1 MTPNQQSNIS
11 TGTVKLNIAF
21 VSREYPPSQ
30 RIGGIASYIYETATY
45 LAKNGHKIHII
56 AASDNIHETE
66 EYNDGNIHVIRLPQS
81 DFYVCDTPSFFSKL
95 YSHYRRIVHYRSYRK
110 KISSCLNELIK
121 DHDIDIVEFAEYGNE
136 YLVWS
141 KRQPLIPWVVRLH
154 GSGFIDNVT
163 GKAVSFFKSPM
174 KYWLGRSE
182 ISGIKK
188 ATRIFSCSR
197 ILATLEAEF
206 AQISPSLVYV
216 VPNSVEFKQIQTDL
230 KNAIIN
236 THNPFTKP
244 AKYQIFSAGSV
255 TEGKGY
261 GDLVRAVQI
270 LRKEGIEIALTIAG
284 KWGSLGRTLAKEAK
298 INAYNSWLTLLGPIP
313 RSKLPHFYKSA
324 DLNVFPSWW
333 ESFGLVVIESMATS
347 GLVLG
352 STAGGMSE
360 IIVEGENG
368 FLVEPHSPEN
378 LANKIHQVLLLP
390 QNKQNCVRK
399 NAQQTIK
406 NNFDTSIVMDEQLNF
421 YLSTIDKFNNK

>member
-11 TGTVKLNIAF
+11 TGTVKLNITF

-56 AASDNIHETE
+56 AASDNIHQTE
-66 EYNDGNIHVIRLPQS
+66 EYNDGNIHVIRLSQG

-95 YSHYRRIVHYRSYRK
+95 YSHCRRIVHYRSYRK

-121 DHDIDIVEFAEYGNE
+121 DHDIDIVEFAEFGNE
-136 YLVWS
+136 YLIWA

-154 GSGFIDNVT
+154 GSGLLDNST
-163 GKAVSFFKSPM
+163 GRDISFFKSPL
-174 KYWLGRSE
+174 KYWFGQSE
-182 ISGIKK
+182 MSGIKK
-188 ATRIFSCSR
+188 ATRIFSCSKN
-197 ILATLEAEF
+197 LARLEAKF
-206 AQISPSLVYV
+206 AQILPSTICV
-216 VPNSVEFKQIQTDL
+216 VPNSVGYKQIQTDL

-244 AKYQIFSAGSV
+244 AKYQIFTAGSV
-255 TEGKGY
+255 TEGKGF
-261 GDLVRAVQI
+261 GDLVKAVQL
-270 LRKEGIEIALTIAG
+270 LRKEGMEIALTIAG
-284 KWGSLGRTLAKEAK
+284 KWGLLGEKLAKETK
-298 INAYNSWLTLLGPIP
+298 INAYDSWLTLLGPVP

-333 ESFGLVVIESMATS
+333 EPFGLVVIESMATC

-360 IIVEGENG
+360 IIVEGDNG

-378 LANKIHQVLLLP
+378 LAKKINQVLLLP
-390 QNKQNCVRK
+390 QNKQNSVRQ

-406 NNFDTSIVMDEQLNF
+406 NNYDTSIVMDEQLNF
-421 YLSTIDKFNNK
+421 YLSTIDKFNRK